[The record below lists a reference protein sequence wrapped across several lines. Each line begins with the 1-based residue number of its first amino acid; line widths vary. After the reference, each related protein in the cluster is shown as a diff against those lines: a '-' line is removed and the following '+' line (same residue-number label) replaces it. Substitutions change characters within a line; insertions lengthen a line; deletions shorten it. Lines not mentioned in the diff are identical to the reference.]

1 MLILSRRQ
9 EEAIIISGNIRVI
22 NLGLNKWGQVRFG
35 IEAPPNVEVH
45 REEIYWKIVRG
56 EPYHYTSVIAD

>member
-9 EEAIIISGNIRVI
+9 EEAIIISGKIRVV

-35 IEAPPNVEVH
+35 IEAPPDIEVH

-56 EPYHYTSVIAD
+56 EPFKFDLEAKC